1 MPLDREA
8 KCRPGPSRSF
18 GRLGSTE
25 PTMRARLP
33 FPMFSSSSDSRAA
46 LLQGLMIGAIVV
58 GTLYVAREVLLPLTL
73 AILLSF
79 VLTPLLVLLRKIKVP
94 RVLAVIIVVTLAF
107 AVIFGLGWLLTQQ
120 VARLAGD
127 LPSYQRGFSAKIG
140 SLPRSPPPPRPLQPP
155 PPP

>member
-1 MPLDREA
+1 MAP
-8 KCRPGPSRSF
+8 RS
-18 GRLGSTE
+18 
-25 PTMRARLP
+25 P
-33 FPMFSSSSDSRAA
+33 FPMFSSSSDSRVV
-46 LLQGLMIGAIVV
+46 LPQGLMIGVIV
-58 GTLYVAREVLLPLTL
+58 GTLYIAREVLLPLTL

-127 LPSYQRGFSAKIG
+127 LPGYQRVLSEKLGRCANRRRVLRPWK
-140 SLPRSPPPPRPLQPP
+140 RPPAR
-155 PPP
+155 